1 MSKVVTT
8 TLLPDVAGGSVT
20 LGGTGDSVVVTGNDI
35 RTNALQDAGG
45 NAVFT
50 SNGSGVLSGMNSA
63 FAGAMKPIQTQTASN
78 AASVSFTTGIDSTY
92 DVYMFKFMNI
102 NPATNSSLLQFQV
115 NAVGETGY
123 NETMTTTFFRAY
135 HMESDGGAAL
145 TYQTSFDQAQGT
157 SYQWL
162 TRDTGNV
169 ADEACAGELYLF
181 APSST
186 TYVKHFYST
195 FITNTSDDQCH
206 NSYMSGYVNTTSA
219 INAIDFKMNNGSNF
233 DGIIKMY
240 GISKS

>member
-1 MSKVVTT
+1 MKG
-8 TLLPDVAGGSVT
+8 AG
-20 LGGTGDSVVVTGNDI
+20 
-35 RTNALQDAGG
+35 
-45 NAVFT
+45 
-50 SNGSGVLSGMNSA
+50 
-63 FAGAMKPIQTQTASN
+63 PILISSQTASG
-78 AASVSFTTGIDSTY
+78 SSSISFTSDIDSTY
-92 DVYMFKFMNI
+92 DKYMFVCLNI

-115 NAVGETGY
+115 SINGGAAYGVNITS
-123 NETMTTTFFRAY
+123 TFFRAY

>member
-8 TLLPDVAGGSVT
+8 TLLPDVAGRSVT

-92 DVYMFKFMNI
+92 DVYIFKFIDI
-102 NPATNSSLLQFQV
+102 NPSVDATLHFQV
-115 NAVGETGY
+115 STDGGSTYGVTLTSTA
-123 NETMTTTFFRAY
+123 FRAL
-135 HMESDGGAAL
+135 HRESGTETNFSIQTAL
-145 TYQTSFDQAQGT
+145 DQAQGT
-157 SYQWL
+157 AYQVVIG
-162 TRDTGNV
+162 DIGPN
-169 ADEACAGELYLF
+169 ADECGVGELHLF

-186 TYVKHFYST
+186 TYVKNWFST
-195 FITNTSDDQCH
+195 TQVYRSTPSTQELFCAGYF
-206 NSYMSGYVNTTSA
+206 NSTTA
-219 INAIDFKMNNGSNF
+219 INAINFKMNTGTF
-233 DGIIKMY
+233 DGTIKMY